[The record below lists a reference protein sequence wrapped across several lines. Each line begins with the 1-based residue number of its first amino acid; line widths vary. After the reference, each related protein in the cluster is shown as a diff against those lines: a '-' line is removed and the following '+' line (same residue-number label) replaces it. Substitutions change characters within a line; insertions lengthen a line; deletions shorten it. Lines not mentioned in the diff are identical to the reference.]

1 MRFAALLKWVL
12 VLLVIANLAVLA
24 AWLGPPQL
32 RAMGALPPA
41 VPQQRELARL
51 PLPAA
56 EAPAAGEPLPLAP
69 DVEHAPAEVP
79 DPAETPAAPAEMPAA
94 AEAAAA
100 TTAPEPPAMPAPTV
114 PETEALRCAL
124 VGPFPDQAAAQ
135 AARERIVAGGGSA
148 QLQAEE
154 NMRYTVLLPPAAS
167 AAAAGRTRHAL
178 RQQGIDAYV
187 MPAGEHRNGISVGVF
202 QSRARALAQRQR
214 VAGLGYAAQVVESKR
229 PAAYR
234 LLARAPAGAL
244 AGLPQAACEPPPAA
258 GAEGA

>member
-1 MRFAALLKWVL
+1 MRFANLLKWLL
-12 VLLVIANLAVLA
+12 VLLVFANLAVLA
-24 AWLGPPQL
+24 AWLGPSQL

-56 EAPAAGEPLPLAP
+56 EAPAAEEPLAVASDAERRPAEAP
-69 DVEHAPAEVP
+69 D
-79 DPAETPAAPAEMPAA
+79 PAEMPAVP
-94 AEAAAA
+94 AEMPGAERVAA
-100 TTAPEPPAMPAPTV
+100 TTAPDPPAMPPPAM

-154 NMRYTVLLPPAAS
+154 NVRYTVLLPPAAS
-167 AAAAGRTRHAL
+167 AAAAGRTRRAL

-187 MPAGEHRNGISVGVF
+187 MPAGEQRNGISVGVF

-214 VAGLGYAAQVVESKR
+214 VAELGYAAQVVESKR

-244 AGLPQAACEPPPAA
+244 LGLPQAACELRVPTS
-258 GAEGA
+258 GAKEG

>member
-1 MRFAALLKWVL
+1 MKFAAVLKWLL
-12 VLLVIANLAVLA
+12 VLLLIANLAVLA

-51 PLPAA
+51 ALPASEGSAAAASSVAPDAGDARAAVPEPAELPAA
-56 EAPAAGEPLPLAP
+56 SEA
-69 DVEHAPAEVP
+69 
-79 DPAETPAAPAEMPAA
+79 T
-94 AEAAAA
+94 AA
-100 TTAPEPPAMPAPTV
+100 TATQPPAMPPPAM

-154 NMRYTVLLPPAAS
+154 NLRYTVLLPPAAS
-167 AAAAGRTRHAL
+167 AAAAGRTRQAL
-178 RQQGIDAYV
+178 RAQGIDAYV
-187 MPAGEHRNGISVGVF
+187 MPAGQNRNGISVGVF

-214 VAGLGYAAQVVESKR
+214 VAGLGYAAQVVESTR

-234 LLARAPAGAL
+234 LLARAPAGVL
-244 AGLPQAACEPPPAA
+244 AGLPQAACKPPVAA
-258 GAEGA
+258 GSEGV

>member
-1 MRFAALLKWVL
+1 MRFANLLKWLL

-32 RAMGALPPA
+32 RAMGALPPM

-51 PLPAA
+51 TLPTTD
-56 EAPAAGEPLPLAP
+56 APAAGAPVSVAP
-69 DVEHAPAEVP
+69 DAEPTPAEVP
-79 DPAETPAAPAEMPAA
+79 GPAETPAASAEMPAA
-94 AEAAAA
+94 AEATAAA
-100 TTAPEPPAMPAPTV
+100 TAAEPPAMPAPAV

-124 VGPFPDQAAAQ
+124 VGPFSDQTAAQ

-154 NMRYTVLLPPAAS
+154 NVRYTVLLPPAAS
-167 AAAAGRTRHAL
+167 AAAAGRTGQAL

-202 QSRARALAQRQR
+202 QSRARALAQRRR
-214 VAGLGYAAQVVESKR
+214 VAELGYGAQVVESKR

-234 LLARAPAGAL
+234 LLAWVPAGAL
-244 AGLPQAACEPPPAA
+244 TGLPQAACEPPVVA